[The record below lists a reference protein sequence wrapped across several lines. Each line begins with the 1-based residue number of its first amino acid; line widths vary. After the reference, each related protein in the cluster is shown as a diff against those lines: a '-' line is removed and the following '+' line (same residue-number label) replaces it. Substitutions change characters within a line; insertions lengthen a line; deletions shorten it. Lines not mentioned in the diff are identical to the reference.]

1 MEYIRKYYNV
11 PAKRG
16 GRIIYGA
23 SNYGTIVGSKN
34 AYLKI
39 RMNGETQI
47 KSYHP
52 TYLLTYL

>member
-16 GRIIYGA
+16 ARVLFGA
-23 SNYGTIVGSKN
+23 SSYGTIVGSKGS
-34 AYLKI
+34 YI
-39 RMNGETQI
+39 RVRMDGEKKI

-52 TYLLTYL
+52 VYLMTYL